1 MPAGDAEQDG
11 TLAREAV
18 VFPTAVHGAAHG
30 AGTADGNKKPRNRG
44 AFFRLVISLA
54 APCSSSSP
62 RLLKDFLP
70 FARNDGDVFYAPA
83 SRAS

>member
-18 VFPTAVHGAAHG
+18 VFPTVVHGAAHG

-44 AFFRLVISLA
+44 AFFSIGHITRGALLVFVTTTS
-54 APCSSSSP
+54 
-62 RLLKDFLP
+62 
-70 FARNDGDVFYAPA
+70 
-83 SRAS
+83 